1 MPLTP
6 AELKLIERAL
16 YDYAGRVNDPDTRS
30 ALMDLRGK
38 VTKS

>member
-6 AELKLIERAL
+6 DELKLIERAL
-16 YDYAGRVNDPDTRS
+16 YDYAGRVNDPDTCN
-30 ALMDLRGK
+30 ALIELRRK